1 MLTHL
6 HIRDFAIID
15 AVELELGRGLCVLTG
30 ETGAG
35 KSILVDAL
43 QLAVGARAGSEVIR
57 HDAARAEVTATF
69 DLTQA
74 PAGLRALLEEQSI
87 EMGDEL
93 LVRRLITREGKS
105 RAYLNGQAV
114 PVQVLREVGEWL
126 AEIHG
131 QHEFQSLV
139 RLAAQRDLL
148 DRYAGAEAQAA
159 EVARLHRLR
168 VERSTALAALE
179 SAARERDDRLDLLK
193 HQVQELEALALK
205 SGELAMLT
213 EERTRLANSGRLAEG
228 ARGALELLYEAED
241 ANAHALASRAL
252 SLLRAAGQLDPKLAA
267 LQPSLDSALI
277 SLGDAAQELTRYL
290 DDLEADPVRQAELE
304 QRLASIEALA
314 RKHRV
319 APEQLPEKM
328 AELQSEWQRLEQLD
342 ANLAALQGELAQ
354 AAKAWHG
361 AASALSERRR
371 SAAAKLSA
379 DITARMQ
386 TLGMAGGRFAV
397 TLQPL
402 EATASAGQG
411 AALAQGAS
419 SAHGLEDVEFQVSAN
434 AGQPPRPLG
443 KVASGGELS
452 RLSLAVQVALI
463 RGNEAAQGVCMVFDE
478 VDSGVGG
485 AVAEIVGRELAAL
498 GARAQVLCVTHLPQV
513 AALGD
518 RHLRV
523 AKLTD
528 GATTRTQITSL
539 EGPAR
544 TEEIAR
550 MLGGLAIT
558 DKAREHAAEMLAAG
572 RTTRGS
578 ARNDADTAPSGSA
591 RKSRGRGR

>member
-15 AVELELGRGLCVLTG
+15 AVELELGRGLSVLTG

-69 DLTQA
+69 DLAQA

-87 EMGDEL
+87 DLADEL
-93 LVRRLITREGKS
+93 LVRRVITREGKS

-139 RLAAQRDLL
+139 RPAAQRDLL
-148 DRYAGAEAQAA
+148 DRYAGAEAEAA

-168 VERSTALAALE
+168 VERSAALAALE

-205 SGELAMLT
+205 SGELALLT

-267 LQPSLDSALI
+267 LQPSIDSALI

-304 QRLASIEALA
+304 QRLASIESLA

-319 APEQLPEKM
+319 PAELLPEKM

-371 SAAAKLSA
+371 KAAAQLSA

-397 TLQPL
+397 TLQSI
-402 EATASAGQG
+402 ETTASA
-411 AALAQGAS
+411 AQG
-419 SAHGLEDVEFQVSAN
+419 LEEIEFQVSAN
-434 AGQPPRPLG
+434 AGQPPRALG

-572 RTTRGS
+572 RATRGS
-578 ARNDADTAPSGSA
+578 APSDADTAASGSA

>member
-69 DLTQA
+69 DLAQA

-87 EMGDEL
+87 DLADEL
-93 LVRRLITREGKS
+93 LVRRVITREGKS

-139 RLAAQRDLL
+139 RPTAQRDLL

-205 SGELAMLT
+205 SGELAALT

-267 LQPSLDSALI
+267 LQPSIDSALI

-304 QRLASIEALA
+304 QRLASIESLA

-319 APEQLPEKM
+319 PAELLPERM

-361 AASALSERRR
+361 AARALSERRR
-371 SAAAKLSA
+371 KAAAQLSA

-397 TLQPL
+397 TLQSI
-402 EATASAGQG
+402 ETTASA
-411 AALAQGAS
+411 AQG
-419 SAHGLEDVEFQVSAN
+419 LEEIEFQVSAN
-434 AGQPPRPLG
+434 AGQPPRALG

-572 RTTRGS
+572 RATRGS
-578 ARNDADTAPSGSA
+578 APSDADTAASGSA

>member
-1 MLTHL
+1 
-6 HIRDFAIID
+6 
-15 AVELELGRGLCVLTG
+15 V
-30 ETGAG
+30 
-35 KSILVDAL
+35 
-43 QLAVGARAGSEVIR
+43 
-57 HDAARAEVTATF
+57 
-69 DLTQA
+69 
-74 PAGLRALLEEQSI
+74 PA
-87 EMGDEL
+87 
-93 LVRRLITREGKS
+93 
-105 RAYLNGQAV
+105 
-114 PVQVLREVGEWL
+114 
-126 AEIHG
+126 
-131 QHEFQSLV
+131 
-139 RLAAQRDLL
+139 
-148 DRYAGAEAQAA
+148 
-159 EVARLHRLR
+159 
-168 VERSTALAALE
+168 
-179 SAARERDDRLDLLK
+179 
-193 HQVQELEALALK
+193 
-205 SGELAMLT
+205 
-213 EERTRLANSGRLAEG
+213 
-228 ARGALELLYEAED
+228 
-241 ANAHALASRAL
+241 
-252 SLLRAAGQLDPKLAA
+252 
-267 LQPSLDSALI
+267 
-277 SLGDAAQELTRYL
+277 
-290 DDLEADPVRQAELE
+290 
-304 QRLASIEALA
+304 
-314 RKHRV
+314 
-319 APEQLPEKM
+319 EQLPEKM

-354 AAKAWHG
+354 AAKAWLG
-361 AASALSERRR
+361 AARALSERRR
-371 SAAAKLSA
+371 KAAAKLSA

-397 TLQPL
+397 ALQPL
-402 EATASAGQG
+402 EATASA
-411 AALAQGAS
+411 AQGAS
-419 SAHGLEDVEFQVSAN
+419 SPHGLEDVEFQVSAN

-578 ARNDADTAPSGSA
+578 APNDADTAPSGSA

>member
-69 DLTQA
+69 DLAQA

-139 RLAAQRDLL
+139 RPTAQRDLL

-205 SGELAMLT
+205 SGELATLT

-319 APEQLPEKM
+319 AAEQLPEKM

-354 AAKAWHG
+354 AAKAWHV

-402 EATASAGQG
+402 EATASA
-411 AALAQGAS
+411 AQGAS
-419 SAHGLEDVEFQVSAN
+419 SPHGLEEVEFQVSAN

-578 ARNDADTAPSGSA
+578 APNDADTAPSGSA

>member
-69 DLTQA
+69 DLAQA

-87 EMGDEL
+87 DLADEL
-93 LVRRLITREGKS
+93 LVRRVITREGKS

-139 RLAAQRDLL
+139 RPAAQRDLL
-148 DRYAGAEAQAA
+148 DRYAGAEAEAA

-168 VERSTALAALE
+168 VERSAALAALA

-205 SGELAMLT
+205 SGELAVLT
-213 EERTRLANSGRLAEG
+213 EDRTRLANSGRLAEG

-267 LQPSLDSALI
+267 LQPSIDSALI

-304 QRLASIEALA
+304 QRLASIESLA

-319 APEQLPEKM
+319 PAELLPEKM

-371 SAAAKLSA
+371 KAAAQLSA

-397 TLQPL
+397 TLQSI
-402 EATASAGQG
+402 ETTASA
-411 AALAQGAS
+411 AQG
-419 SAHGLEDVEFQVSAN
+419 LEEIEFQVSAN
-434 AGQPPRPLG
+434 AGQPPRALG

-572 RTTRGS
+572 RATRGS
-578 ARNDADTAPSGSA
+578 APSDADTAASGSA

>member
-1 MLTHL
+1 
-6 HIRDFAIID
+6 
-15 AVELELGRGLCVLTG
+15 
-30 ETGAG
+30 
-35 KSILVDAL
+35 
-43 QLAVGARAGSEVIR
+43 
-57 HDAARAEVTATF
+57 
-69 DLTQA
+69 
-74 PAGLRALLEEQSI
+74 
-87 EMGDEL
+87 
-93 LVRRLITREGKS
+93 
-105 RAYLNGQAV
+105 
-114 PVQVLREVGEWL
+114 
-126 AEIHG
+126 
-131 QHEFQSLV
+131 
-139 RLAAQRDLL
+139 
-148 DRYAGAEAQAA
+148 
-159 EVARLHRLR
+159 
-168 VERSTALAALE
+168 
-179 SAARERDDRLDLLK
+179 
-193 HQVQELEALALK
+193 
-205 SGELAMLT
+205 
-213 EERTRLANSGRLAEG
+213 
-228 ARGALELLYEAED
+228 
-241 ANAHALASRAL
+241 
-252 SLLRAAGQLDPKLAA
+252 
-267 LQPSLDSALI
+267 
-277 SLGDAAQELTRYL
+277 
-290 DDLEADPVRQAELE
+290 
-304 QRLASIEALA
+304 
-314 RKHRV
+314 
-319 APEQLPEKM
+319 
-328 AELQSEWQRLEQLD
+328 
-342 ANLAALQGELAQ
+342 
-354 AAKAWHG
+354 
-361 AASALSERRR
+361 
-371 SAAAKLSA
+371 
-379 DITARMQ
+379 MQ

-572 RTTRGS
+572 RTIRGS
-578 ARNDADTAPSGSA
+578 APNDVDTAPSGSA
-591 RKSRGRGR
+591 RKSRGRAR

>member
-69 DLTQA
+69 DLAQA
-74 PAGLRALLEEQSI
+74 RAGLRALLEEQSI

-139 RLAAQRDLL
+139 RPTAQRDLL

-205 SGELAMLT
+205 SGELAALT

-354 AAKAWHG
+354 AAKAWHV

-397 TLQPL
+397 TLQAL
-402 EATASAGQG
+402 EATASA
-411 AALAQGAS
+411 AQGAS
-419 SAHGLEDVEFQVSAN
+419 SPHGLEEVEFQVSAN

-572 RTTRGS
+572 RATRGS
-578 ARNDADTAPSGSA
+578 APSDADTAPSGSA

>member
-139 RLAAQRDLL
+139 RPAAQRDLL

-205 SGELAMLT
+205 SGELATLT

-267 LQPSLDSALI
+267 LTPSLDSALI

-402 EATASAGQG
+402 EATASAPQ
-411 AALAQGAS
+411 
-419 SAHGLEDVEFQVSAN
+419 GLEEIEFQVSAN

>member
-69 DLTQA
+69 DLAQA

-87 EMGDEL
+87 DLADEL
-93 LVRRLITREGKS
+93 LVRRVITREGKS

-139 RLAAQRDLL
+139 RPAAQRDLL
-148 DRYAGAEAQAA
+148 DRYAGAEAEAA

-168 VERSTALAALE
+168 VERSAALAALE

-205 SGELAMLT
+205 SGELALLT

-267 LQPSLDSALI
+267 LQPSIDSALI

-304 QRLASIEALA
+304 QRLASIESLA

-319 APEQLPEKM
+319 PAELLPEKM

-371 SAAAKLSA
+371 KAAAQLSA

-397 TLQPL
+397 TLQSI
-402 EATASAGQG
+402 ETTASA
-411 AALAQGAS
+411 AQG
-419 SAHGLEDVEFQVSAN
+419 LEEIEFQVSAN
-434 AGQPPRPLG
+434 AGQPPRALG

-572 RTTRGS
+572 RATRGS
-578 ARNDADTAPSGSA
+578 APSDADTAASGSA

>member
-43 QLAVGARAGSEVIR
+43 QLAVGARAGVEVIR

-69 DLTQA
+69 DLSHA

-87 EMGDEL
+87 ELGDEL
-93 LVRRLITREGKS
+93 LVRRVITREGKS

-114 PVQVLREVGEWL
+114 PVQVLREIGEWL

-139 RLAAQRDLL
+139 RPAAQRELL
-148 DRYAGAEAQAA
+148 DRYAGAEPAAA
-159 EVARLHRLR
+159 EVARLHRVRL
-168 VERSTALAALE
+168 ERSAELAALE
-179 SAARERDDRLDLLK
+179 TAARERDDRLELLK

-205 SGELAMLT
+205 SGELAALG
-213 EERTRLANSGRLAEG
+213 EERSRLANSGRLAEG
-228 ARGALELLYEAED
+228 ARGALDLLYEAED

-252 SLLRAAGQLDPKLAA
+252 GLLRTAGQLDPKLAA

-319 APEQLPEKM
+319 PAEQLPEKM
-328 AELQSEWQRLEQLD
+328 AELQSEWQRLEQLE
-342 ANLAALQGELAQ
+342 ANLAALQAALAE
-354 AAKAWHG
+354 ASHAWRK

-371 SAAAKLSA
+371 VAAAKLFS

-397 TLQPL
+397 MLQPI
-402 EATASAGQG
+402 EATASA
-411 AALAQGAS
+411 AQGAS
-419 SAHGLEDVEFQVSAN
+419 SAHGLEDVELQVSAN

-550 MLGGLAIT
+550 MLGGLTIT
-558 DKAREHAAEMLAAG
+558 DKAREHASEMLAAG
-572 RTTRGS
+572 RAIRGL
-578 ARNDADTAPSGSA
+578 ARNDTDTAPSGSA

>member
-1 MLTHL
+1 
-6 HIRDFAIID
+6 
-15 AVELELGRGLCVLTG
+15 
-30 ETGAG
+30 
-35 KSILVDAL
+35 
-43 QLAVGARAGSEVIR
+43 
-57 HDAARAEVTATF
+57 
-69 DLTQA
+69 
-74 PAGLRALLEEQSI
+74 
-87 EMGDEL
+87 
-93 LVRRLITREGKS
+93 
-105 RAYLNGQAV
+105 V
-114 PVQVLREVGEWL
+114 P
-126 AEIHG
+126 
-131 QHEFQSLV
+131 
-139 RLAAQRDLL
+139 
-148 DRYAGAEAQAA
+148 
-159 EVARLHRLR
+159 
-168 VERSTALAALE
+168 
-179 SAARERDDRLDLLK
+179 
-193 HQVQELEALALK
+193 
-205 SGELAMLT
+205 
-213 EERTRLANSGRLAEG
+213 
-228 ARGALELLYEAED
+228 
-241 ANAHALASRAL
+241 
-252 SLLRAAGQLDPKLAA
+252 
-267 LQPSLDSALI
+267 
-277 SLGDAAQELTRYL
+277 
-290 DDLEADPVRQAELE
+290 AEL
-304 QRLASIEALA
+304 
-314 RKHRV
+314 
-319 APEQLPEKM
+319 LPEKM

-371 SAAAKLSA
+371 KAAAQLSA

-397 TLQPL
+397 TLQSI
-402 EATASAGQG
+402 ETTASA
-411 AALAQGAS
+411 AQG
-419 SAHGLEDVEFQVSAN
+419 LEEIEFQVSAN
-434 AGQPPRPLG
+434 AGQPPRALG

-572 RTTRGS
+572 RATRGS
-578 ARNDADTAPSGSA
+578 APSDADTAASGSA

>member
-69 DLTQA
+69 DLGQA
-74 PAGLRALLEEQSI
+74 SAGLRALLEEQSI
-87 EMGDEL
+87 EIGDEL
-93 LVRRLITREGKS
+93 LVRRVITREGKS

-139 RLAAQRDLL
+139 RPAAQRDLL
-148 DRYAGAEAQAA
+148 DRYAGAEAEAA

-205 SGELAMLT
+205 SGELAALT

-228 ARGALELLYEAED
+228 ARGALDLLYDAED

-252 SLLRAAGQLDPKLAA
+252 GLLRAAGQLDPKLAA
-267 LQPSLDSALI
+267 LQPAIDSALI
-277 SLGDAAQELTRYL
+277 SLSDAAQELTRYL
-290 DDLEADPVRQAELE
+290 DNLEADPVRQAELE
-304 QRLASIEALA
+304 QRLASIESLA

-319 APEQLPEKM
+319 PAEQLPDK
-328 AELQSEWQRLEQLD
+328 ALELQAEWQRLEQLD
-342 ANLAALQGELAQ
+342 ANLAALQTALAEAT
-354 AAKAWHG
+354 AAWRKAAG
-361 AASALSERRR
+361 TLSERRR
-371 SAAAKLSA
+371 VAAAKLAS
-379 DITARMQ
+379 DISARMQ
-386 TLGMAGGRFAV
+386 TLGMAGGRFTVA
-397 TLQPL
+397 LQPL
-402 EATASAGQG
+402 EESS
-411 AALAQGAS
+411 S
-419 SAHGLEDVEFQVSAN
+419 SAQGLEDVEFQVSAN

-528 GATTRTQITSL
+528 GHTTRTQITAL
-539 EGPAR
+539 EGTAR

-572 RTTRGS
+572 RTIRGS
-578 ARNDADTAPSGSA
+578 APNDEDTAPSGSA
-591 RKSRGRGR
+591 RKSRGRAR

>member
-57 HDAARAEVTATF
+57 HDAARAEVPATF
-69 DLTQA
+69 DLGQA
-74 PAGLRALLEEQSI
+74 SAGLRALLEEQSI
-87 EMGDEL
+87 EISDEL
-93 LVRRLITREGKS
+93 LVRRVITREGKS

-139 RLAAQRDLL
+139 RPAAQRELL
-148 DRYAGAEAQAA
+148 DRYAGAEAEAA

-168 VERSTALAALE
+168 LERSAALVALE
-179 SAARERDDRLDLLK
+179 AAARERDDRLELLK

-205 SGELAMLT
+205 SGELATLT

-228 ARGALELLYEAED
+228 ARGALDLLYDAED

-252 SLLRAAGQLDPKLAA
+252 GLLRTAGQLDPKLAA
-267 LQPSLDSALI
+267 LQPALDSALI

-290 DDLEADPVRQAELE
+290 DNLEADPVRQAELE
-304 QRLASIEALA
+304 QRLASIESLA

-319 APEQLPEKM
+319 PAEQLPDK
-328 AELQSEWQRLEQLD
+328 ALELQAEWQRLEQLD
-342 ANLAALQGELAQ
+342 ANLAALQTALAEAT
-354 AAKAWHG
+354 AAWRKAAG
-361 AASALSERRR
+361 TLSERRR
-371 SAAAKLSA
+371 VAAAKLAS
-379 DITARMQ
+379 DISARMQ
-386 TLGMAGGRFAV
+386 TLGMAGGRFTVA
-397 TLQPL
+397 LQPL
-402 EATASAGQG
+402 EESS
-411 AALAQGAS
+411 S
-419 SAHGLEDVEFQVSAN
+419 SAQGLEDVEFQVSAN

-463 RGNEAAQGVCMVFDE
+463 RGNESAQSVCMVFDE

-528 GATTRTQITSL
+528 GHTTRTQITAL
-539 EGPAR
+539 EGTAR

-572 RTTRGS
+572 RRAPAAASTRGATPAA
-578 ARNDADTAPSGSA
+578 ARSDEDTAPSGSA
-591 RKSRGRGR
+591 RKSRGRAR

>member
-6 HIRDFAIID
+6 HVRDFAIID

-69 DLTQA
+69 DLAQA

-87 EMGDEL
+87 EIGDEL

-139 RLAAQRDLL
+139 RPTAQRDLL
-148 DRYAGAEAQAA
+148 DRYAGAEAEAA

-179 SAARERDDRLDLLK
+179 SAARERDDRVDLLK

-205 SGELAMLT
+205 SGELATLT

-290 DDLEADPVRQAELE
+290 DDLESDPVRQAELE

-386 TLGMAGGRFAV
+386 TLGMACGRFAV
-397 TLQPL
+397 TLQAL
-402 EATASAGQG
+402 EATGSA
-411 AALAQGAS
+411 AQGAS
-419 SAHGLEDVEFQVSAN
+419 SPHGLEDVEFQVSAN

-578 ARNDADTAPSGSA
+578 APNDADTAPSGSA

>member
-43 QLAVGARAGSEVIR
+43 QLAAGARAGSEVIR

-69 DLTQA
+69 DLGQA
-74 PAGLRALLEEQSI
+74 SAGLRALLEEQSI
-87 EMGDEL
+87 EIGDEL
-93 LVRRLITREGKS
+93 LVRRVITREGKS

-139 RLAAQRDLL
+139 RPAAQRDLL
-148 DRYAGAEAQAA
+148 DRYAGAEAEAA

-205 SGELAMLT
+205 SGELAALT

-228 ARGALELLYEAED
+228 ARGALDLLYDAED

-252 SLLRAAGQLDPKLAA
+252 GLLRAAGQLDPKLAA
-267 LQPSLDSALI
+267 LQPAIDSALI
-277 SLGDAAQELTRYL
+277 SLSDAAQELTRYL
-290 DDLEADPVRQAELE
+290 DNLEADPVRQAELE
-304 QRLASIEALA
+304 QRLASIESLA

-319 APEQLPEKM
+319 PAEQLPDK
-328 AELQSEWQRLEQLD
+328 ALELQAEWQRLEQLD
-342 ANLAALQGELAQ
+342 ANLAALQGELTL
-354 AAKAWHG
+354 AAKAWHV

-402 EATASAGQG
+402 EATASA
-411 AALAQGAS
+411 AQGAS
-419 SAHGLEDVEFQVSAN
+419 SPHGLEDVEFQVSAN

-572 RTTRGS
+572 RTIRGS
-578 ARNDADTAPSGSA
+578 APNDVDTAPSGSA
-591 RKSRGRGR
+591 RKSRGRAR

>member
-1 MLTHL
+1 
-6 HIRDFAIID
+6 
-15 AVELELGRGLCVLTG
+15 
-30 ETGAG
+30 
-35 KSILVDAL
+35 
-43 QLAVGARAGSEVIR
+43 
-57 HDAARAEVTATF
+57 
-69 DLTQA
+69 
-74 PAGLRALLEEQSI
+74 
-87 EMGDEL
+87 
-93 LVRRLITREGKS
+93 VRRVITREGKS

-139 RLAAQRDLL
+139 RPAAQRELL
-148 DRYAGAEAQAA
+148 DRYAGAEAEAA

-205 SGELAMLT
+205 SGELAALT

-228 ARGALELLYEAED
+228 ARGALDLLYDAED

-252 SLLRAAGQLDPKLAA
+252 GLLRAAGQLDPKLAA
-267 LQPSLDSALI
+267 LQPAIDSALI
-277 SLGDAAQELTRYL
+277 SLSDAAQELTRYL
-290 DDLEADPVRQAELE
+290 DNLEADPVRQAELE
-304 QRLASIEALA
+304 QRLASIESLA

-319 APEQLPEKM
+319 PAEQLPDK
-328 AELQSEWQRLEQLD
+328 ALELQAEWQRLEQLD
-342 ANLAALQGELAQ
+342 ANLAALQGELTL
-354 AAKAWHG
+354 AAKAWHV

-402 EATASAGQG
+402 EATASA
-411 AALAQGAS
+411 AQGAS
-419 SAHGLEDVEFQVSAN
+419 SPHGLEDVEFQVSAN

-578 ARNDADTAPSGSA
+578 APNDADTAPSGSA

>member
-15 AVELELGRGLCVLTG
+15 VVELELGRGLCVLTG

-69 DLTQA
+69 DLAQA

-139 RLAAQRDLL
+139 RPTAQRDLL
-148 DRYAGAEAQAA
+148 DRYAGAEAEAA
-159 EVARLHRLR
+159 EVVRLHRLR

-205 SGELAMLT
+205 SGELATLT

-361 AASALSERRR
+361 AASALSERRG

-397 TLQPL
+397 ALQPL
-402 EATASAGQG
+402 EATGSA
-411 AALAQGAS
+411 AQGAS
-419 SAHGLEDVEFQVSAN
+419 SPHGLEDVEFQVSAN

-578 ARNDADTAPSGSA
+578 APNDADTAPSGNA

>member
-69 DLTQA
+69 DLAQT

-87 EMGDEL
+87 DLADEL
-93 LVRRLITREGKS
+93 LVRRVITREGKS

-139 RLAAQRDLL
+139 RPAAQRDLL
-148 DRYAGAEAQAA
+148 DRYAGAEAEAA

-168 VERSTALAALE
+168 VERSAALAALE

-205 SGELAMLT
+205 SGELAALT

-267 LQPSLDSALI
+267 LQPSIDSALI

-304 QRLASIEALA
+304 QRLASIESLA

-319 APEQLPEKM
+319 PAELLPEKM

-361 AASALSERRR
+361 AARALSERRR
-371 SAAAKLSA
+371 KAAAQLSA

-397 TLQPL
+397 TLQSI
-402 EATASAGQG
+402 ETTASA
-411 AALAQGAS
+411 AQG
-419 SAHGLEDVEFQVSAN
+419 LEEIEFQVSAN
-434 AGQPPRPLG
+434 AGQPPRALG

-572 RTTRGS
+572 RATRGS
-578 ARNDADTAPSGSA
+578 APSDADTAASGSA

>member
-69 DLTQA
+69 DLAQA

-139 RLAAQRDLL
+139 RPTAQRDLL

-205 SGELAMLT
+205 SGELAALT

-397 TLQPL
+397 ALQAL
-402 EATASAGQG
+402 EATASA
-411 AALAQGAS
+411 AQGAS
-419 SAHGLEDVEFQVSAN
+419 SPHGLEDVEFQVSAN

-578 ARNDADTAPSGSA
+578 APNDADTAPSGSA